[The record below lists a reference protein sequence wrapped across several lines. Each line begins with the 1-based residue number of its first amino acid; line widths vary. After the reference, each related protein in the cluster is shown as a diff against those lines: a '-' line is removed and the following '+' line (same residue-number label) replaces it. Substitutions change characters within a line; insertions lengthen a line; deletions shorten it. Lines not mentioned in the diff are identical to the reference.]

1 MESTNNDD
9 VVDIDK
15 FSHWFNGLNA
25 QDKQIVMAA
34 SRFGNFSQQT
44 KEAYAFLMKMY
55 ANYGRD
61 TKCIYLMVIV
71 RMLNMTSSQR
81 DYVKNTLK
89 KVDKGQVHWKH
100 FTKVDTV
107 KKLGHEKKR
116 GNELSFLFEE
126 NDMEF
131 IFSIPGKP
139 DDKTLKIEKD
149 CFNQCRF
156 VFITPNLAAR
166 LLIGNHNCL
175 VGRELGAFSVGVQ
188 EEVVKLI
195 QGKKSVLDNVV
206 EQVQSNKRQKI
217 EEKPMSMFE
226 KVELEKSLVE
236 LQKVKF
242 ESNLSLLKN
251 TLEFVREVG
260 RMDDHDALFFKTHGK
275 NICSRAL
282 AMNTTST
289 TIVESYDVQD
299 AIVVQGHGPM
309 DIIEISE
316 ELMKMGKN
324 PAKENLSKIGKILA
338 RLYREKYNKEPEKI
352 QKLIN
357 GNVRDS
363 NVYYK
368 KDLDLMHEAINN
380 YFEELD
386 NFQQLQATRVNKI
399 SNYF

>member
-1 MESTNNDD
+1 M
-9 VVDIDK
+9 K
-15 FSHWFNGLNA
+15 
-25 QDKQIVMAA
+25 
-34 SRFGNFSQQT
+34 RSQC
-44 KEAYAFLMKMY
+44 L
-55 ANYGRD
+55 
-61 TKCIYLMVIV
+61 C
-71 RMLNMTSSQR
+71 S
-81 DYVKNTLK
+81 
-89 KVDKGQVHWKH
+89 
-100 FTKVDTV
+100 
-107 KKLGHEKKR
+107 KKLNSK
-116 GNELSFLFEE
+116 N
-126 NDMEF
+126 
-131 IFSIPGKP
+131 P
-139 DDKTLKIEKD
+139 
-149 CFNQCRF
+149 
-156 VFITPNLAAR
+156 
-166 LLIGNHNCL
+166 
-175 VGRELGAFSVGVQ
+175 
-188 EEVVKLI
+188 
-195 QGKKSVLDNVV
+195 
-206 EQVQSNKRQKI
+206 
-217 EEKPMSMFE
+217 
-226 KVELEKSLVE
+226 LVE